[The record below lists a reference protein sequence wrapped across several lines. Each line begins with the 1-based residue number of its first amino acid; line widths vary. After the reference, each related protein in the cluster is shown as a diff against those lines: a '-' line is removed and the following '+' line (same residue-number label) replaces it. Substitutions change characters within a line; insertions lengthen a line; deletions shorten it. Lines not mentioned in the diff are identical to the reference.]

1 MNRTRSFLLALTVP
15 LMASAVA
22 VNTSGVVVG
31 GAVVGN
37 VAPETR
43 LSAWVVTPFGQ
54 PVQLLAETAL
64 AGDTFRLT
72 LPDTA
77 PQDRLR
83 VPVDERTAWPGL
95 VDFAGASVQAR
106 AAELK
111 FFTYRDAN
119 GNGKRDEAEPLRE
132 VRLNAGKGELFMVWA
147 TPDVS
152 VRGGGGYEAN
162 LKSGWNALVVEVR
175 RPVRIAPYTG
185 QPLQINVG
193 R

>member
-1 MNRTRSFLLALTVP
+1 MTRTLAFVLALS
-15 LMASAVA
+15 ASVLAA
-22 VNTSGVVVG
+22 AQGAAISVG
-31 GAVVGN
+31 GTVLGDVPPG
-37 VAPETR
+37 TR

-54 PVQLLAETAL
+54 PVQLLADAPL
-64 AGDTFRLT
+64 GGDTFRLT
-72 LPDTA
+72 LPDAA
-77 PQDRLR
+77 PQERLR
-83 VPVDERTAWPGL
+83 APVDERTAWPGL

-119 GNGKRDEAEPLRE
+119 ANSRRDEAEPLRE
-132 VRLNAGKGELFMVWA
+132 VRLNAGKGELFVVWA

-162 LKSGWNALVVEVR
+162 LNTGWNALIVEVR
-175 RPVRIAPYTG
+175 RPVRIAPYAG
-185 QPLQINVG
+185 QTLQINVV